1 MLNIK
6 KEYAAGFFKELIK
19 KVMKIESEHIER
31 IRGLF
36 AKMQTREDLLH
47 VLNEANKVLYKGT
60 VFSIPLNVL
69 TKYANAE
76 YAGKCYTKFE
86 IKKKSGGTRQI
97 NAPMPT
103 LGYLQKLLGFVL
115 QCVFEPHNAA
125 YGFVW
130 NKSIVDN
137 AKRHIGQRYVY
148 NIDLKDFFS
157 TVDQAR
163 VWKCLQLQPFNLN
176 VATTS
181 PIKVMSSQDLLQ
193 NVLQKKRMVPL
204 KFAGKKRYIHTPD
217 GTYYLASTIADSAT
231 YIKEH
236 KSKLALAE
244 PTRVGRTRSR
254 RVKVDKSK
262 KLTVNLEPKWFINRD
277 PQFDKTALANMIANI
292 CCTELEVELLDENGD
307 WKTVKRRVLPQGAAT
322 SPVLTNVVC
331 QRLDHILTGVA
342 KRFGLIY
349 TRYADDITFSSM
361 HNVYQPDSEFLREL
375 HRVIADQGFY
385 IKEGK
390 TRLQK
395 QGHRQEVTG
404 LVVSEQVNVSKR
416 YIKQIRMWLYYWETY
431 GYSKALEIFKKDY
444 KAEHDYTKP
453 DRQYYKLINVLG
465 GKIEY
470 LGMVKGIDNEAYKNL
485 KLRYD
490 KLIGT
495 RNRLNRVLNIWE
507 KQGVD
512 KAIELYMRLTFAGI
526 EKPVTTGISQGK
538 KNFRLSA
545 ILKNQ

>member
-1 MLNIK
+1 
-6 KEYAAGFFKELIK
+6 
-19 KVMKIESEHIER
+19 MKIETEHIER

-36 AKMQTREDLLH
+36 AKMQTREDLLN
-47 VLNEANKVLYKGT
+47 VLNEANKVLYRGPY
-60 VFSIPLNVL
+60 FSIPLHVL

-97 NAPMPT
+97 NAPVPT
-103 LGYLQKLLGFVL
+103 LGYLQRLLGFVL
-115 QCVFEPHNAA
+115 QCVFEPHDAA

-137 AKRHIGQRYVY
+137 AKKHIGQRYVY

-176 VATTS
+176 VATTA

-193 NVLQKKRMVPL
+193 NVLQKKRMLPL

-217 GTYYLASTIADSAT
+217 GTYYLASSIADSARF
-231 YIKEH
+231 IEEH
-236 KSKLALAE
+236 KSKIAPSE
-244 PTRVGRTRSR
+244 PTVVGRTRSR
-254 RVKVDKSK
+254 RVRGVKSSK
-262 KLTVNLEPKWFINRD
+262 PNASLELRWFINRD
-277 PQFDKTALANMIANI
+277 PQFDKTALANIIANI
-292 CCTELEVELLDENGD
+292 CCTELEVERVDENGE
-307 WKTVKRRVLPQGAAT
+307 WQTVMKRVLPQGAPT

-342 KRFGLIY
+342 KRFGLVY
-349 TRYADDITFSSM
+349 TRYADDITFSSL
-361 HNVYQPDSEFLREL
+361 HNVYQPDSEFIKEL
-375 HRVIADQGFY
+375 HRVIADQGFH

-395 QGHRQEVTG
+395 QEYKQEVTG
-404 LVVSEQVNVSKR
+404 LVVNEQVNVSKR

-431 GYSKALEIFKKDY
+431 GYSKAVAIFKRDY
-444 KAEHDYTKP
+444 KADRNHSKP
-453 DRQYYKLINVLG
+453 DWQHYKLINVLG

-490 KLIGT
+490 KLVGT
-495 RNRLNRVLNIWE
+495 RNRLNRVLNVWE
-507 KQGVD
+507 KQGID
-512 KAIELYMRLTFAGI
+512 KAMELFMSIDFAGI
-526 EKPVTTGISQGK
+526 EKPERTGNSLGK
-538 KNFRLSA
+538 KNLRLSA
-545 ILKNQ
+545 MLKNQNQ